1 MTTGQRAAEDK
12 IGWWCKGRPGTKIV
26 YFSLSKEGLGLQDR
40 QRWREFIQ
48 SIVRDRLIDNRREEK
63 KIEAIYS
70 LQYVCGLD
78 EISSHANETYN
89 VERVFII

>member
-1 MTTGQRAAEDK
+1 MTDGK
-12 IGWWCKGRPGTKIV
+12 K
-26 YFSLSKEGLGLQDR
+26 
-40 QRWREFIQ
+40 
-48 SIVRDRLIDNRREEK
+48 K